1 MAKILTLLISVA
13 MTWGLVASFGWL
25 SLVVCFTLALA
36 TLIFSTG
43 VEDTEV
49 ARPGTS
55 DGTLC
60 FGSPS
65 TQIGN
70 L

>member
-1 MAKILTLLISVA
+1 MAKVLTLLISVA
-13 MTWGLVASFGWL
+13 MTWGLVATFGWL
-25 SLVVCFTLALA
+25 SLAVCFTLALA

-43 VEDTEV
+43 GEEIEV
-49 ARPGTS
+49 ARS
-55 DGTLC
+55 QINDGTLC

>member
-1 MAKILTLLISVA
+1 MAKVFTLLISIA
-13 MTWGLVASFGWL
+13 MTWGLVASFGWI
-25 SLVVCFTLALA
+25 SLAVCFTLALA

-43 VEDTEV
+43 GAEVEI
-49 ARPGTS
+49 ARSATK

-65 TQIGN
+65 TQVGS

>member
-1 MAKILTLLISVA
+1 MAKVLTLLISVA
-13 MTWGLVASFGWL
+13 MTWGLVASFGWI
-25 SLVVCFTLALA
+25 SLAVCFTLALG

-43 VEDTEV
+43 GAEVEL
-49 ARPGTS
+49 ARSETN

-65 TQIGN
+65 TQIGG